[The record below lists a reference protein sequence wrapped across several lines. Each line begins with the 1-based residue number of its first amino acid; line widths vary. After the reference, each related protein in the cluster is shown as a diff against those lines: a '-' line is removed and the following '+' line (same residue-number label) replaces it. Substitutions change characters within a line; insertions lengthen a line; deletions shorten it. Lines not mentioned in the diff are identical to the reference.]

1 MRRDQLC
8 IVRSLRCMRRDQL
21 CIVRNLRCMRRDQ
34 FCMMRSLCCM
44 KRVLWFGRKPCGL
57 TLRALAQRVGGLDYT
72 SVGLGVKRFEQRLLV
87 NKKLRHLTD
96 QVDKALRL

>member
-1 MRRDQLC
+1 MSPITCSSTRSPRCSRTVDSNLANGGKGQPWEEFRD
-8 IVRSLRCMRRDQL
+8 RYRDSGGDL
-21 CIVRNLRCMRRDQ
+21 
-34 FCMMRSLCCM
+34 
-44 KRVLWFGRKPCGL
+44 VLWFGRKPCGL

-87 NKKLRHLTD
+87 NKKLRHLSD